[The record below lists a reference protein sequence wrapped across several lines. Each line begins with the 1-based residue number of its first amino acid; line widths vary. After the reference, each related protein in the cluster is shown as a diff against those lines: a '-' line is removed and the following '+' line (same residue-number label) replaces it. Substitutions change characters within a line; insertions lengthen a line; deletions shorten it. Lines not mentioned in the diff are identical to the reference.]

1 MTGGCQGSFA
11 MSTPGLVRSLLYVP
25 AINARALE
33 KAVELPADVVIVDLE
48 DSVGAEAK
56 DQARAAA
63 VAALRRGFPGKTTAL
78 RVNGLDT
85 PWGQADLRAVAQAQ
99 PDVVVLPKVS
109 TPEPI

>member
-33 KAVELPADVVIVDLE
+33 RAVELPADVAIVDLE

-63 VAALRRGFPGKTTAL
+63 VAAIRRGFPGKTTAL
-78 RVNGLDT
+78 RVNGLET
-85 PWGQADLRAVAQAQ
+85 AWGQADLRAAVRAG
-99 PDVVVLPKVS
+99 PDVVVVPKVS
-109 TPEPI
+109 MPET